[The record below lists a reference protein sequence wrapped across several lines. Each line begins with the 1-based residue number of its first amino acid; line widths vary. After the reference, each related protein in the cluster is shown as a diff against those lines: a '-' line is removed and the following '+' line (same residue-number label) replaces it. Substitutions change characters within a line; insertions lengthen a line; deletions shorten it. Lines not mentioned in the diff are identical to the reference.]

1 MFRFICK
8 QTLLVVWVQWTG
20 GLSGIPNHHISC
32 PALVKTALKMTKL
45 TPMALISSTVLI
57 YISIYSLFALEMKVV
72 TYSAWLGEVQSQGT
86 ELKQF

>member
-1 MFRFICK
+1 
-8 QTLLVVWVQWTG
+8 
-20 GLSGIPNHHISC
+20 
-32 PALVKTALKMTKL
+32 
-45 TPMALISSTVLI
+45 MALISSTVLI